1 MYRKLST
8 SPHEVSLY
16 FSKSHFRFSANT
28 TKPVVNNQ
36 PSKAGMAAGG
46 EEREMV
52 RGGADKSA
60 MARSEAQ
67 SDSSRAGIKRPQ
79 DNLSK
84 DTPPS
89 ARPRGHKKAAHQRD
103 QIEGEPQRTLCSR
116 TRSRRTLT
124 LSGIECR
131 AILCRTIA
139 RSATVSRPRQVKR
152 EDASAGSWRNKIKRK
167 RRTTAQSERS

>member
-1 MYRKLST
+1 M
-8 SPHEVSLY
+8 
-16 FSKSHFRFSANT
+16 
-28 TKPVVNNQ
+28 NNQ

-52 RGGADKSA
+52 RGGAESRRGVMTKKKTFFFNKSA

-103 QIEGEPQRTLCSR
+103 QIEGEPQR
-116 TRSRRTLT
+116 
-124 LSGIECR
+124 LSPGI
-131 AILCRTIA
+131 
-139 RSATVSRPRQVKR
+139 
-152 EDASAGSWRNKIKRK
+152 
-167 RRTTAQSERS
+167 